1 MEVVA
6 GLNMTAVERLK
17 RSWAV
22 RAMPSQREG
31 KREREENKGK
41 NVSLI
46 LCHFFHTNDCFD
58 IPGNFFQRKRNL

>member
-22 RAMPSQREG
+22 RVMISE
-31 KREREENKGK
+31 REREREREYVAGFM
-41 NVSLI
+41 SL
-46 LCHFFHTNDCFD
+46 FSHTSDCFD
-58 IPGNFFQRKRNL
+58 TPGNFFQRKRNL